1 MKDKNFE
8 GKNFISPL
16 SSLSEVDTEM
26 LIGGTKVNYFVHCK
40 TQLWLF
46 SHLILQEKDSELVT
60 LGKILES
67 LFFKE
72 VKVKNVLIDSK
83 ISIDLI
89 RRGEKLI
96 IQDIKKSSKFEK
108 AHYYQLLYYLW
119 YLKKI
124 KGIANLE
131 GIISYPNERKAIK
144 VELTE
149 EKEREIEK
157 ILKEINEIISK
168 PKPPLPVYKKYC
180 RKCAYFE
187 FCFGDT

>member
-1 MKDKNFE
+1 MEFQKRLQN
-8 GKNFISPL
+8 
-16 SSLSEVDTEM
+16 SSSRNSEELEIDHEM
-26 LIGGTKVNYFVHCK
+26 LIGGTKVNYFIHCK

-46 SHLILQEKDSELVT
+46 SHFILQEKESDLV
-60 LGKILES
+60 LIGKILES
-67 LFFKE
+67 LFFRE

-89 RRGEKLI
+89 RKGERLV

-108 AHYYQLLYYLW
+108 AHYYQMLYYLW
-119 YLKKI
+119 YLKNI

-131 GIISYPNERKAIK
+131 GIISYPNERKTIK

-149 EKEREIEK
+149 EKEKEIEK
-157 ILKEINEIISK
+157 TLREINEIISK

>member
-1 MKDKNFE
+1 MGFQKRLQN
-8 GKNFISPL
+8 
-16 SSLSEVDTEM
+16 SSFQKSEELEFDPEM
-26 LIGGTKVNYFVHCK
+26 LIGGTKVNYFIHCK

-46 SHLILQEKDSELVT
+46 SQFILQEKESELV
-60 LGKILES
+60 LIGKILES

-72 VKVKNVLIDSK
+72 MKMKNILIDSK

-89 RRGEKLI
+89 RRGEKII

-108 AHYYQLLYYLW
+108 AHYYQVLYYMW
-119 YLKKI
+119 YLKNV
-124 KGIANLE
+124 KGITNLE
-131 GIISYPNERKAIK
+131 GIISYPNERKTIK

>member
-1 MKDKNFE
+1 MEFQKRLQSF
-8 GKNFISPL
+8 
-16 SSLSEVDTEM
+16 SSQNSEKLEIDPEM
-26 LIGGTKVNYFVHCK
+26 LTGGTKINYFIHCK

-46 SHLILQEKDSELVT
+46 SQFILQEKESELV
-60 LGKILES
+60 LIGKILEN

-72 VKVKNVLIDSK
+72 AKVKNVLIDSK
-83 ISIDLI
+83 VSIDLI
-89 RRGEKLI
+89 RKGEKLI

-108 AHYYQLLYYLW
+108 AHYYQMLYYLW
-119 YLKKI
+119 YLKNI

-131 GIISYPNERKAIK
+131 GIVSYPNERKTIK

-149 EKEREIEK
+149 EKEKEIEK
-157 ILKEINEIISK
+157 IIKEINEIISR

>member
-1 MKDKNFE
+1 MIEDYRADK
-8 GKNFISPL
+8 I
-16 SSLSEVDTEM
+16 LSEVDPEM
-26 LIGGTKVNYFVHCK
+26 LIGGTKVNYFIHCK

-46 SHLILQEKDSELVT
+46 SRFLLQEKESELV
-60 LGKILES
+60 LIGKILES

-72 VKVKNVLIDSK
+72 VKMKNILIDSK

-89 RRGEKLI
+89 RKREKLI
-96 IQDIKKSSKFEK
+96 IQDIKKSSKFEN
-108 AHYYQLLYYLW
+108 AHYYQILYYLW
-119 YLKKI
+119 YLKNI

-131 GIISYPNERKAIK
+131 GIISYPNERRTVK

-149 EKEREIEK
+149 EKEKEIEE
-157 ILKEINEIISK
+157 ILRKINEIVSK

>member
-1 MKDKNFE
+1 MEFQKRLQN
-8 GKNFISPL
+8 
-16 SSLSEVDTEM
+16 SSSQNSEELETDPEM
-26 LIGGTKVNYFVHCK
+26 LIGGTKVNYFIHCK

-46 SHLILQEKDSELVT
+46 SQFILQEKESEFVLI
-60 LGKILES
+60 GKILES

-89 RRGEKLI
+89 RRGERLI

-108 AHYYQLLYYLW
+108 AHYYQVLYYMW
-119 YLKKI
+119 YLKNV

-131 GIISYPNERKAIK
+131 GIISYPNERKTIK

-149 EKEREIEK
+149 EKEKEIEK

>member
-1 MKDKNFE
+1 MGFQKRPQN
-8 GKNFISPL
+8 
-16 SSLSEVDTEM
+16 SSFQKSEELEFDPEM
-26 LIGGTKVNYFVHCK
+26 LIGGTKVNYFIHCK

-46 SHLILQEKDSELVT
+46 SQFILQEKESELV
-60 LGKILES
+60 LIGKILES

-72 VKVKNVLIDSK
+72 MKMKNILIDSK

-89 RRGEKLI
+89 RRGEKII

-108 AHYYQLLYYLW
+108 AHYYQVLYYMW
-119 YLKKI
+119 YLKNV
-124 KGIANLE
+124 KGITNLE
-131 GIISYPNERKAIK
+131 GIISYPNERKTIK

-157 ILKEINEIISK
+157 ILKEINEIISR

>member
-1 MKDKNFE
+1 MGFQKRLQN
-8 GKNFISPL
+8 
-16 SSLSEVDTEM
+16 SSFQKSEELEFDPEM
-26 LIGGTKVNYFVHCK
+26 LIGGTKVNYFIHCK

-46 SHLILQEKDSELVT
+46 SQFILQEKESELV
-60 LGKILES
+60 LIGKILES

-72 VKVKNVLIDSK
+72 MKMKNILIDSK

-89 RRGEKLI
+89 RRGEKII

-108 AHYYQLLYYLW
+108 AHYYQVLYYMW
-119 YLKKI
+119 YLKNV
-124 KGIANLE
+124 KGITNLE
-131 GIISYPNERKAIK
+131 GIISYPNERKTIK

-157 ILKEINEIISK
+157 ILKEINEIISR

>member
-1 MKDKNFE
+1 MVFQKRLQN
-8 GKNFISPL
+8 
-16 SSLSEVDTEM
+16 SSFQKSEELEFDPEM
-26 LIGGTKVNYFVHCK
+26 LIGGTKVNYFIHCK
-40 TQLWLF
+40 TQVWLF
-46 SHLILQEKDSELVT
+46 SQFILQEKESELV
-60 LGKILES
+60 LIGKILES

-72 VKVKNVLIDSK
+72 MKMKNILIDSK

-89 RRGEKLI
+89 RRGEKII

-108 AHYYQLLYYLW
+108 AHYYQVLYYMW
-119 YLKKI
+119 YLKNV
-124 KGIANLE
+124 KGITNLE
-131 GIISYPNERKAIK
+131 GIISYPNERKIIK

-149 EKEREIEK
+149 EKEKEIEK
-157 ILKEINEIISK
+157 ILKEINEIISR